1 MRLPIAGASLVVEHR
16 LGHMGSAVVAPEFW
30 SAGLIVVAHG
40 LSCSEACG
48 NLPGSGIEPMSPTL
62 AGRFLTT
69 EPLGKPS
76 IRFLNVSGPQKII
89 DLI

>member
-1 MRLPIAGASLVVEHR
+1 M
-16 LGHMGSAVVAPEFW
+16 APEFW
-30 SAGLIVVAHG
+30 SSDSIVVAHG
-40 LSCSEACG
+40 LSCSEAR
-48 NLPGSGIEPMSPTL
+48 GIFLNQGIKPASPAL